1 MKNILPL
8 FLALALPLSGAFA
21 QQNSSAMDAAN
32 LSVINACRGAGGL
45 HIEFKDDKCEYHG
58 CSYIG
63 ENGVP
68 TTKYGGDNERVVGGC
83 DLATYRQKA
92 KDKYR
97 SDIADQVRK
106 AEDALARLRASADSA
121 DRIGTTT
128 SGSRDGGS
136 GNGSG
141 PSGSGNGNG
150 PSGNGNGNGSGNG
163 PAGGNGG
170 LPNSGSGGATISV
183 GPGSSNG
190 NNGAG
195 SNGSGNGPSGSG
207 NGNGNG
213 GRSTVNVPSGSTI
226 VRGGNPNG
234 VRSTTVGPDDLICST
249 VDGDMSIANGD
260 ECYKKCTSGGF
271 LGLGK
276 RHADTSKKSC
286 VECLMGKGYDFPDDV
301 KRRAGVVMVRVQ
313 MRECKDIDGN
323 VVSRVPVNRNCP
335 TPGRGG
341 SDVTIVRGGNSSG
354 NGNGGGNGQGN
365 GGGNGS
371 IGGGVTVGG
380 SSDYPDFCRSDRR
393 SDRTLCQNWMASH
406 NRFGCSSGSNCDI
419 DTSRS
424 SSSSSRDCPDCEAS
438 RRSRSGSSFGE
449 TLVGLAGFLA
459 PVGVAALQGNAQIK
473 SARAFADAQKYGYEQ
488 CRGGQQ
494 DYLTYLSSNELPG
507 MTPEQKAAQN
517 CNGYNQSAFTG
528 YGGLGG
534 LGGLGYSNG
543 FLGGMGG
550 PYGGY
555 NPYGGGGIGIGV
567 GGTISGAIGGYI
579 GGSIGSAIG
588 GYGQIAGSISGY
600 GVGGY
605 IGQIGGGGY
614 GQIAGGGYGQ
624 ISGYGVGGYIGQI
637 GGGGYGQIGGGYGQ
651 ISGYGQIGGSGLI
664 GGVSLIGGGGY
675 GQLAGY
681 GQISGY
687 GVGGIAGYGNGGIGG
702 YGPGGYG
709 QGGYGQIGGY
719 GQGGYGQIGGYGQGG
734 YGQIG
739 GYGQGGYG
747 QIGGYGQGG
756 YGQIGGYN
764 TFGASSQA
772 ANRDALLQQQGASYQ
787 MSAMGGSALTSPYG
801 IGGLSA
807 SGYGSFGF

>member
-1 MKNILPL
+1 MKHILPL
-8 FLALALPLSGAFA
+8 FLALAIPLSGAFA

-32 LSVINACRGAGGL
+32 LAVINACRGAGGL

-128 SGSRDGGS
+128 NGSRDGGS
-136 GNGSG
+136 GNGNG

-150 PSGNGNGNGSGNG
+150 PSGSGNGNGPSGSGNGNG

-170 LPNSGSGGATISV
+170 LPNSGSGGSTISV
-183 GPGSSNG
+183 GPGSNG
-190 NNGAG
+190 TNGVG
-195 SNGSGNGPSGSG
+195 VNG

-213 GRSTVNVPSGSTI
+213 NDGRSTVSVPAGSTI

-234 VRSTTVGPDDLICST
+234 VRSVTMGPDDLECRT
-249 VDGDMSIANGD
+249 TDGDIGIAKGD
-260 ECYKKCTSGGF
+260 ACYKKCTSGGF
-271 LGLGK
+271 LGLGR

-286 VECLMGKGYDFPDDV
+286 LECLMGEGYDFPDDV

-313 MRECKDIDGN
+313 MRECRDIDGN

-341 SDVTIVRGGNSSG
+341 SDVTIVRGGNSAG
-354 NGNGGGNGQGN
+354 NGNGGGNGNGQGN

-371 IGGGVTVGG
+371 IGGSVTVGG
-380 SSDYPDFCRSDRR
+380 SSGYPDFCRSDKR

-406 NRFGCSSGSNCDI
+406 NRFGCSSGSRDCDI

-424 SSSSSRDCPDCEAS
+424 SSRSSSDCVDCEAS

-473 SARAFADAQKYGYEQ
+473 SSRAFADAQKYGYEQ
-488 CRGGQQ
+488 CRLGHQ
-494 DYLTYLSSNELPG
+494 DYYNYLSSNEQPG
-507 MTPEQKAAQN
+507 LTPEQQSNLN
-517 CNGYNQSAFTG
+517 CNGFNGSAYTG
-528 YGGLGG
+528 YGGVGG

-543 FLGGMGG
+543 FLGGLGG

-588 GYGQIAGSISGY
+588 GYGQIGGQISGY

-614 GQIAGGGYGQ
+614 GQIG
-624 ISGYGVGGYIGQI
+624 GGYIGQI

-664 GGVSLIGGGGY
+664 GGVSLLGGGGL
-675 GQLAGY
+675 GQIAGY

-687 GVGGIAGYGNGGIGG
+687 GVGGIAGYGSGGIGG

-709 QGGYGQIGGY
+709 QIGGIGGY
-719 GQGGYGQIGGYGQGG
+719 GQGGYGQIGGIGG
-734 YGQIG
+734 YAQG

-747 QIGGYGQGG
+747 QGGYGQGG
-756 YGQIGGYN
+756 YGQGGYN
-764 TFGASSQA
+764 TYGASSQA
-772 ANRDALLQQQGASYQ
+772 ANRDAYLQQQGASYQ
-787 MSAMGGSALTSPYG
+787 LSAIGGSALTSPYG
-801 IGGLSA
+801 VGGLSA
-807 SGYGSFGF
+807 SGYGRFGF